1 MSTLKLNGSSSGT
14 AQVTVAAAAGTPTI
28 TLPTASIDFST
39 AGTDGQFL
47 KTNGSG
53 TLSFATVS
61 TGAALSNDGNNRVVT
76 ADGSGGL
83 NGEANCL
90 YDGDTLFLGGET
102 SHVEN
107 SNCVAPSNSTKWG
120 YTAQKTSTSGG
131 NAIFGVFNGSDAYIG
146 GITQINTT
154 DQTQIA
160 YATSGSDS
168 RLKKNIETWTEDTLS
183 KFKAIEPKKFNFNL
197 ESDSADKHK
206 GFIAQDLLA
215 SFPEAYPVNSMNDRY
230 YFNPGGMVVYL
241 MKALQE
247 ASTKI
252 ETLETKVAALEAG

>member
-1 MSTLKLNGSSSGT
+1 MPLTLTG
-14 AQVTVAAAAGTPTI
+14 AAGSTI
-28 TLPTASIDFST
+28 NL
-39 AGTDGQFL
+39 G
-47 KTNGSG
+47 TNGSITGLAAGGLPDDSINLADLSATG
-53 TLSFATVS
+53 TASSS
-61 TGAALSNDGNNRVVT
+61 TFLRGDNSWAAAGAALSNDGNNRVVT

-252 ETLETKVAALEAG
+252 ETLETKVAALEA